1 MADVPAKLAPPAL
14 PAERA
19 KTCALSFTAAYVDTA
34 VFIGL
39 YGLFTAHVTGN
50 FVLIGSELVHASGEV
65 WPKLLAFPAFIA
77 AVAVAVKVTEAL
89 ERRRR
94 TPVPMLLYVEAAL
107 LAAAVA
113 VVAARHPVHAAEGSA
128 LAGGMLAA
136 AAMGMQNAMMRLELA
151 ALPSTTVMTVNV
163 TQSVIDIVTLLSRVD
178 AARHEEARRRFSRMW
193 PPLVAFTAG
202 AACGALGYA
211 LVGFAAL
218 LVPSALSLA
227 LGALWLSPRAAPNS

>member
-1 MADVPAKLAPPAL
+1 MADVPAKLSPPAL

-39 YGLFTAHVTGN
+39 FGLFTAHVTGN
-50 FVLIGSELVHASGEV
+50 FVLIGSELVHASGDV

-77 AVAVAVKVTEAL
+77 AVAVAVKVAAAL
-89 ERRRR
+89 QRRHS
-94 TPVPMLLYVEAAL
+94 TAVPIMLYIEAAL
-107 LAAAVA
+107 LAAAFAAVA
-113 VVAARHPVHAAEGSA
+113 PAPAHATDTSA
-128 LAGGMLAA
+128 LTGGMLAA

-163 TQSVIDIVTLLSRVD
+163 TQGVIDVVTLLSTSE
-178 AARHEEARRRFSRMW
+178 AAKREEARRRFSRMW

-202 AACGALGYA
+202 AASGALGYA
-211 LVGFAAL
+211 LAGFSAL
-218 LVPSALSLA
+218 LVPIALCVL
-227 LGALWLSPRAAPNS
+227 LGALWQRGH